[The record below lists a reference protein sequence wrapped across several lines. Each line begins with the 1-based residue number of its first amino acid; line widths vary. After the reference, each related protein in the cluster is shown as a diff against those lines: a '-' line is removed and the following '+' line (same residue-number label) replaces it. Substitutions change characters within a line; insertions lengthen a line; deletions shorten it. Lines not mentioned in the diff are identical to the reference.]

1 MRYRSATTQ
10 DLDLLTEW
18 NQQMIAD
25 QGHDNPMTVP
35 QLRERMA
42 GWIRGEYQVGLFEQD
57 GKPVA
62 YAVWRN
68 QDAIVFLRQL
78 FVTPALRRK
87 GIGRDA
93 MDLLSREVWPRD
105 KRVVLEVLVGN
116 EHAIAFWRK
125 MGFNERY
132 LGMER
137 ASA

>member
-1 MRYRSATTQ
+1 MRYRPATAA
-10 DLDLLTEW
+10 DLDDLAEW
-18 NQQMIAD
+18 NHQMIAD
-25 QGHDNPMTVP
+25 QGHDNPMAVP
-35 QLRERMA
+35 ELRQRMA
-42 GWIRGEYQVGLFEQD
+42 GWISGEYQVGLFEQD

-78 FVTPALRRK
+78 FVTRALRRK
-87 GIGRDA
+87 GIGRAA
-93 MDLLSREVWPRD
+93 MDLMSREVWPRD

-116 EHAIAFWRK
+116 EHAIAFWRR
-125 MGFNERY
+125 MGFNDRY